1 MDEIS
6 AFVNLSRN
14 ACWRRIRRMEEAGII
29 KARVALVEPS
39 SINLGLSAFVMIR
52 TNSHDTSW
60 AEKFDKVV
68 KCFPEIIGAHRMAGD
83 LDYILRVRVRARR
96 YDEDVDASLRPQTND
111 ALQKELLY
119 YVTSGIRQAA
129 RASACPSRTRAKTR
143 SDSVATTSPSF
154 TAGSAVI
161 EFSVPQSCMRT
172 IQSCATSTKRR
183 VR

>member
-1 MDEIS
+1 MESYTDEIDRKILDIIQSDSSYSMDEIS
-6 AFVNLSRN
+6 EFVNLSRN

-83 LDYILRVRVRARR
+83 LDYILRVRVRDVKD
-96 YDEDVDASLRPQTND
+96 YDNFYQTLISKISISDISASFVMDDIKDTT
-111 ALQKELLY
+111 ALP
-119 YVTSGIRQAA
+119 TDR
-129 RASACPSRTRAKTR
+129 
-143 SDSVATTSPSF
+143 
-154 TAGSAVI
+154 
-161 EFSVPQSCMRT
+161 M
-172 IQSCATSTKRR
+172 
-183 VR
+183 

>member
-1 MDEIS
+1 MENYTHEIDRKILDIIQSDSSYSMDEIS
-6 AFVNLSRN
+6 EFVNLSRN

-83 LDYILRVRVRARR
+83 LDYILRVRVRDVKD
-96 YDEDVDASLRPQTND
+96 YDNFYQTLISKISISDISASFVMDDIKDTT
-111 ALQKELLY
+111 ALP
-119 YVTSGIRQAA
+119 TDR
-129 RASACPSRTRAKTR
+129 
-143 SDSVATTSPSF
+143 
-154 TAGSAVI
+154 
-161 EFSVPQSCMRT
+161 M
-172 IQSCATSTKRR
+172 
-183 VR
+183 

>member
-1 MDEIS
+1 MGYYLTMENYTDEIDRKILDIIQSDSSYSMDEIS
-6 AFVNLSRN
+6 EFVNLSRN

-83 LDYILRVRVRARR
+83 LDYILRVRVRDVKD
-96 YDEDVDASLRPQTND
+96 YDNFYQTLISKISISDISASFVMDDIKDTT
-111 ALQKELLY
+111 ALP
-119 YVTSGIRQAA
+119 TDR
-129 RASACPSRTRAKTR
+129 
-143 SDSVATTSPSF
+143 
-154 TAGSAVI
+154 
-161 EFSVPQSCMRT
+161 M
-172 IQSCATSTKRR
+172 
-183 VR
+183 

>member
-1 MDEIS
+1 MGYYLAMENYTDEIDRKILDIIQSDSSYSMDEIS
-6 AFVNLSRN
+6 EFVNLSRN

-83 LDYILRVRVRARR
+83 LDYILRVRVRDVKD
-96 YDEDVDASLRPQTND
+96 YDNFYQTLISKISISDISASFVMDDIKDTT
-111 ALQKELLY
+111 ALP
-119 YVTSGIRQAA
+119 TDR
-129 RASACPSRTRAKTR
+129 
-143 SDSVATTSPSF
+143 
-154 TAGSAVI
+154 
-161 EFSVPQSCMRT
+161 M
-172 IQSCATSTKRR
+172 
-183 VR
+183 